1 MQKKLLRIFKIG
13 IILIS
18 YICLEK
24 EKNMFASVL
33 GAHEFHLDDPI
44 MYVLYGIVLAFI
56 IALCLYYMLSAIKR
70 AKELGID
77 KAKVKKVISTSASFS
92 VLPGLGIALGVVI
105 LAGTL
110 GIAFPAIR
118 LSVVGSLQYE
128 TQMADGTAT
137 AIAGSMNALID
148 KGMTAQDF
156 ATIAMIMTIAI
167 CSGGVETL
175 IFYRRLQPKIGKLLT
190 KTASTG
196 KKGGINIGD
205 LVFQAMFIGMV
216 IGYLAMSIGTLTK
229 AVQFVDSYY
238 NFIAVLVAMGV
249 MYLCEILINK
259 AGWKWLDS
267 FATPVSMLVAM
278 IVVGVI
284 SYCAHKY
291 GWALSPKATE
301 TAQAAT
307 QAAIGLIA

>member
-1 MQKKLLRIFKIG
+1 
-13 IILIS
+13 
-18 YICLEK
+18 
-24 EKNMFASVL
+24 
-33 GAHEFHLDDPI
+33 
-44 MYVLYGIVLAFI
+44 
-56 IALCLYYMLSAIKR
+56 
-70 AKELGID
+70 
-77 KAKVKKVISTSASFS
+77 
-92 VLPGLGIALGVVI
+92 
-105 LAGTL
+105 
-110 GIAFPAIR
+110 
-118 LSVVGSLQYE
+118 
-128 TQMADGTAT
+128 MADGTAT

-148 KGMTAQDF
+148 KGMTAEDF